1 MGSHLLSWILA
12 GGIFSMLWF
21 LYLSV
26 REDSKH
32 LKSAA
37 IRSHEKHSG
46 RDSTLA
52 KP

>member
-32 LKSAA
+32 LK
-37 IRSHEKHSG
+37 
-46 RDSTLA
+46 
-52 KP
+52 